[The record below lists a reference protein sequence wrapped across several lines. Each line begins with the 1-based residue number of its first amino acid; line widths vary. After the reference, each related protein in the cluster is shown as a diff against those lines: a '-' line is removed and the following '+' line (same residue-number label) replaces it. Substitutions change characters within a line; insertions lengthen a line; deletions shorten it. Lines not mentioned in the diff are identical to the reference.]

1 MINPLNPTDEDQP
14 KEVTIKKAEGGFIIT
29 KHGGDTGFHET
40 PIVTTKEDFDNTF
53 AKCKKWLL
61 K

>member
-1 MINPLNPTDEDQP
+1 MNPSEGEQP
-14 KEVTIKKAEGGFIIT
+14 KEVIIKKAEGGFIIT
-29 KHGGDTGFHET
+29 KHGGDTGYNET

-53 AKCKKWLL
+53 AKCKKWLT